1 MLFCID
7 TLVLLESA
15 SIHFW
20 DLKSKTTWQA
30 VGVWVFY
37 RGRIRLIVVDA
48 EDLEVWLIFLW
59 VNVTGAAHGDV

>member
-15 SIHFW
+15 SIHFG
-20 DLKSKTTWQA
+20 DLQLQTTWQA

-37 RGRIRLIVVDA
+37 CNRIKLTVVAA
-48 EDLEVWLIFLW
+48 EDLGMIHLFGGQCDLRRQW
-59 VNVTGAAHGDV
+59 